1 MKSKT
6 KVRAQV
12 ETTTIALP
20 KLALTPSVGRVKQK
34 DVVSVKVEFEGLDEV
49 SFAIEPRGAFSLDL
63 NPMTRPGTLRLKG
76 LADGT
81 ATLVASGKV
90 GGAEAVRKLLHLHC
104 EGPSVRILAY
114 GYLPGDEE

>member
-76 LADGT
+76 LA
-81 ATLVASGKV
+81 ASFHAEPLILLAEEALE
-90 GGAEAVRKLLHLHC
+90 GA
-104 EGPSVRILAY
+104 PSDPRVLRRIQVFL
-114 GYLPGDEE
+114 DEFSAA